1 MKFLVILVTIATL
14 SISCYSREAMCLSNK
29 VETKLGFGYFYP
41 YRIYNCDDNYG
52 KEYILECGLGG
63 KLAAVDG
70 YVPNASKKICD
81 HYATAQISKKELLKL
96 NAMDRSELDRRT
108 DGKLYKKLKRK
119 NINPQMGEMVDS
131 RDGKK
136 YKTVKIGDQVWMAE
150 NLNFKYK
157 VKGEPYGNY
166 CNEDKCKVL
175 GRYYTWA
182 AAMDSAGLY
191 SSQGEDCGY
200 GHSRDCKATDPIRG
214 ICPENWH
221 LPSGY
226 EFKKLFAYLEKSK
239 NIEELAFNLDDD
251 AAFAFQAT
259 GDEWEN
265 ATNTTGFSA
274 IPAGSHGGFGG
285 FENVSS
291 EAKFWSTALSR
302 DNDKSYYFGVH
313 ASFAGGYDT
322 YMNNGLSVRCVKDD
336 EPTRRDTMEVLFYKI
351 KAMAHTKKDWNL
363 NWYADYDLIRNAGVT
378 QNIDKVSEAL
388 KSLEKQDKRDNSIA
402 FALAGQSSGAVPT
415 EKPKYTVKKLT
426 EDDIE
431 VSGALSTTD
440 VIKIARQRSPGLRH
454 IYNRFIKKH
463 PGLEGTV
470 TLKFTIIEDGS
481 ISDISIKSSTTGK
494 KDFNKEVKVAVSL
507 WKFKKVDSGSTTVT
521 IPFTFSE

>member
-1 MKFLVILVTIATL
+1 
-14 SISCYSREAMCLSNK
+14 
-29 VETKLGFGYFYP
+29 
-41 YRIYNCDDNYG
+41 
-52 KEYILECGLGG
+52 
-63 KLAAVDG
+63 
-70 YVPNASKKICD
+70 
-81 HYATAQISKKELLKL
+81 
-96 NAMDRSELDRRT
+96 
-108 DGKLYKKLKRK
+108 
-119 NINPQMGEMVDS
+119 MGEMVDS

-191 SSQGEDCGY
+191 SSHGEDCGY
-200 GHSRDCKATDPIRG
+200 GHSRDCKATNPIRG

-239 NIEELAFNLDDD
+239 NIEELAFNLYDD

-274 IPAGSHGGFGG
+274 IPAGYRGDLGGFHD
-285 FENVSS
+285 VSS
-291 EAKFWSTALSR
+291 AAQFWSTDLSR
-302 DNDKSYYFGVH
+302 DDDKSYYFVVH

-336 EPTRRDTMEVLFYKI
+336 EPIWRDTMEVLFYKI
-351 KAMAHTKKDWNL
+351 KAAAHAKKNWDL

-388 KSLEKQDKRDNSIA
+388 KFLEESNKAAIA
-402 FALAGQSSGAVPT
+402 FGLAGQSSGLVPT

-440 VIKIARQRSPGLRH
+440 VFKTARLRSFGLSR
-454 IYNRFIKKH
+454 IYKKSIKKH

-494 KDFNKEVKVAVSL
+494 KDFNKEVKEAVSR
-507 WKFKKVDSGSTTVT
+507 WNFKKVDSGSTTVT